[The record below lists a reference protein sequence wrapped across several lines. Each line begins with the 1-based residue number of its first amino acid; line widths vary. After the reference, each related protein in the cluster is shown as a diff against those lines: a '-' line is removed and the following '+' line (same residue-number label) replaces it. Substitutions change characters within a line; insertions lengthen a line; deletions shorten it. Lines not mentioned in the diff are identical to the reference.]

1 MASNSETGHVVN
13 LSNFKLLIDNCAA
26 FGAAY
31 NPSNARLSL
40 ANMTTLWTDADSA
53 HQALTLAV
61 QQAKNPINDRQIIF
75 EPLDKLVTRTL
86 NYFNSTDASEQVK
99 TDAKGLADRFRGY
112 SLTVAK
118 LPDGTPD
125 PAHVSNSHQGFV
137 QRADTFKQLVD
148 LYDSDG
154 NYNPNETDIA
164 IAALRS
170 LAAAMKTAN
179 DGIGG
184 ILATVNTSRIS
195 RDKALYEETTGIVDT
210 AMACKDYVKGLFGA
224 SAAETKLVSGIKFT
238 RA

>member
-1 MASNSETGHVVN
+1 MPSNFETGHVVN

-31 NPSNARLSL
+31 NPSNTRLSL
-40 ANMTTLWTDADSA
+40 ANMTTLWTDADNA
-53 HQALTLAV
+53 HQAMTLAV
-61 QQAKNPINDRQIIF
+61 QQAKNPINDRQIVF

-112 SLTVAK
+112 GTTVAK
-118 LPDGTPD
+118 LQDGTPD
-125 PAHVSNSHQGFV
+125 PAHVSNSHQGYI
-137 QRADTFKQLVD
+137 QKSDTFKQLVD

-170 LAAAMKTAN
+170 LATAMKTAN

-184 ILATVNTSRIS
+184 ILAAVNTSRIS

-210 AMACKDYVKGLFGA
+210 AMACKDYVKGCLEPLHLRR
-224 SAAETKLVSGIKFT
+224 S
-238 RA
+238 